1 MHPAEET
8 STNSQ
13 GNEKRSYVD
22 WARYWFAQL
31 ARHHR
36 VHDPAKWCFTEEHV
50 ITFLRARLKAGV
62 PSWKRVLI
70 VKGLIDYRN
79 KLLRSKYPKLEHI
92 RAKLQQIAADDKQ
105 KVSVIPGG
113 STTLP
118 SSTAGRSNAR
128 NKKTT

>member
-36 VHDPAKWCFTEEHV
+36 VRDPAQWSFTEERV
-50 ITFLRARLKAGV
+50 IAFLRARLKAGV

-79 KLLRSKYPKLEHI
+79 KFLRSKYPKLKHI
-92 RAKLQQIAADDKQ
+92 PGKAAADR
-105 KVSVIPGG
+105 
-113 STTLP
+113 
-118 SSTAGRSNAR
+118 GRRQAEERR
-128 NKKTT
+128 NPTDRRSGWQDQSQRT